1 MESYLGV
8 KAIAKRNRC
17 MSWEKCDGKAMESFE
32 VQRKVREFLCELTAL
47 AQNSAKGKGCSFLA

>member
-1 MESYLGV
+1 
-8 KAIAKRNRC
+8 